1 MALSLCEIVHW
12 IFLIYMGF
20 LIVRIIGSWFPNFSR
35 HKLMRF
41 VAFYTD
47 PFLNLFR
54 RIIPPLGGV
63 LDLTPM
69 LAWFSLWLMENFILF
84 ILYKMGLC

>member
-1 MALSLCEIVHW
+1 MSLYLREIIHW
-12 IFLIYMGF
+12 VFWIYMAF
-20 LIVRIIGSWFPNFSR
+20 LLVRIIGSWFPDFSR

-47 PFLNLFR
+47 PYLNVFR
-54 RIIPPLGGV
+54 RVIPPIGR

-69 LAWFSLWLMENFILF
+69 LAYLGLQMIERLLVRILTW
-84 ILYKMGLC
+84 IGLC